1 MTDAEF
7 LEVAKSQM
15 YNNGNLTRALAKK
28 MYFLVRQ
35 SPRRL
40 AQAHALFGDLGLYV
54 CTTSDIQNFMYETEF
69 NRSELDESNYSDFDE
84 LLIKTRRR
92 SKRWKGGD

>member
-1 MTDAEF
+1 MTDQEF

-15 YNNGNLTRALAKK
+15 YNNGNVTRTLAKK
-28 MYFLVRQ
+28 MYFLLKQ

-69 NRSELDESNYSDFDE
+69 NRSELDKNNYSKFDE
-84 LLIKTRRR
+84 VTKKTNRR
-92 SKRWKGGD
+92 SERWKGGD